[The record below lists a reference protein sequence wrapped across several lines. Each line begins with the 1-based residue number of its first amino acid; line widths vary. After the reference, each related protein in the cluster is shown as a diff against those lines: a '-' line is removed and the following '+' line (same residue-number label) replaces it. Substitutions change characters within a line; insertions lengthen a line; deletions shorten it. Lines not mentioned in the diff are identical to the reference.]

1 MRNTSVVFIVK
12 WSVGAG
18 FTSRMCQLNS
28 CDCALGVHEFKNG
41 RQRIT
46 LGVVPQAEIRGRNPS
61 LGCNGGGFDNDPA
74 RYPADQTAQSQH
86 VPIGG
91 NTVMGYSAVL
101 THGWNSEPVPGGHP
115 T

>member
-28 CDCALGVHEFKNG
+28 CACALGVHEFDNG

-46 LGVVPQAEIRGRNPS
+46 LGVVPQAEILGRNPS
-61 LGCNGGGFDNDPA
+61 LGCNGGGFDNGPGHSPA
-74 RYPADQTAQSQH
+74 GQTAQMRH

-91 NTVMGYSAVL
+91 NTVIVVSAVL
-101 THGWNSEPVPGGHP
+101 THGWNQEPVPGGHP

>member
-28 CDCALGVHEFKNG
+28 CDCALGVHEFNNG

-46 LGVVPQAEIRGRNPS
+46 LGVVPQAEILGRNPS

-74 RYPADQTAQSQH
+74 RSPAGQTAQIQL

-91 NTVMGYSAVL
+91 NTVIDFIAVM
-101 THGWNSEPVPGGHP
+101 THCYIQEPLLGDPP
-115 T
+115 